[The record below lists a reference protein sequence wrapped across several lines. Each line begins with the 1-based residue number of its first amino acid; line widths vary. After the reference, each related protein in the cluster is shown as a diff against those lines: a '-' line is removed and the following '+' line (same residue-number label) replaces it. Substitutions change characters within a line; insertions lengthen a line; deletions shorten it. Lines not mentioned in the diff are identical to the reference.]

1 MPLAGKTPVPRA
13 IQDHRVPQGLKE
25 RKVSKELPG
34 RRARL
39 GPRVRRGRKVLL
51 ETKERKVRKE
61 RKATREIRA
70 ILGKETGATK
80 GIRATPVTR
89 FVLSRLTGR

>member
-25 RKVSKELPG
+25 RKVVKELPG
-34 RRARL
+34 RRARP

-51 ETKERKVRKE
+51 VTKERRARKG

-80 GIRATPVTR
+80 EIRATPVAP
-89 FVLSRLTGR
+89 FVLSRRTGR

>member
-1 MPLAGKTPVPRA
+1 MPLAGKTLGPRA
-13 IQDHRVPQGLKE
+13 IQDRRVPQGLKE

-51 ETKERKVRKE
+51 GTKERRVK
-61 RKATREIRA
+61 
-70 ILGKETGATK
+70 K
-80 GIRATPVTR
+80 GRRATPVPQS
-89 FVLSRLTGR
+89 VLSKLTGR